1 MKQRTLA
8 MMNGFERYSK
18 KTRRALFLE
27 QMEQVVPWQKLCGL
41 IEPFYPQTGN
51 GRRPVGVERMLRMYF
66 LQQWFNLSDPAVEDT
81 LYESPGMREFVG
93 IDLGQEPVPDETTVC
108 KFRHLLEAHNLG
120 GAMLEAVNVHLESRG
135 TAVHSTTIARV
146 ERAIIVRIIHEDPVF
161 ARLFIGHLLSRVAR
175 IEEDFLDQLFNS
187 SEKRLART
195 LLTLANFGT
204 KSKLDPAILKVSQG
218 TLAEMVGTTRSRVS
232 FFMNR
237 FRKLGL
243 IDYNGSLRVH
253 RALLTYL
260 LHE

>member
-1 MKQRTLA
+1 VQL
-8 MMNGFERYSK
+8 
-18 KTRRALFLE
+18 
-27 QMEQVVPWQKLCGL
+27 
-41 IEPFYPQTGN
+41 
-51 GRRPVGVERMLRMYF
+51 
-66 LQQWFNLSDPAVEDT
+66 
-81 LYESPGMREFVG
+81 
-93 IDLGQEPVPDETTVC
+93 
-108 KFRHLLEAHNLG
+108 
-120 GAMLEAVNVHLESRG
+120 
-135 TAVHSTTIARV
+135 TTIARV
-146 ERAIIVRIIHEDPVF
+146 EKAIIVRIIHEDPAF
-161 ARLFIGHLLSRVAR
+161 ARLFIAHLLSRVAR

-237 FRKLGL
+237 FRKMGL

-253 RALLTYL
+253 RALLTFL